1 MQGLVDRIRQQFPAI
16 TWSWLG
22 EGVARVADY
31 QDAAYANQY
40 LDDVLR
46 VLAHDDSR
54 HGYALTIEAARWL
67 AVAMSYDDVI
77 RVADLKTR
85 AERFE
90 RLAQE
95 IGTNSW
101 REVHGSEEYF
111 HPRLE
116 EVMGLLPDALARR
129 LQSQPRLMAWLAV
142 RLDKGRRIHTHT
154 LWGHAQLRLIAS
166 LRRWRRSNHRHQHE
180 SRHWQD
186 WLNLACEC
194 AARNTLLAVQVL
206 RCRRLIKGYS
216 DTHSRGQGK
225 YDQLMAQVPRLLDD
239 PQGAQLL
246 QTWLRLALAQV
257 ETQALV
263 KAIAQDERRW

>member
-1 MQGLVDRIRQQFPAI
+1 
-16 TWSWLG
+16 
-22 EGVARVADY
+22 
-31 QDAAYANQY
+31 
-40 LDDVLR
+40 
-46 VLAHDDSR
+46 
-54 HGYALTIEAARWL
+54 
-67 AVAMSYDDVI
+67 MSYDDVI